1 MKIFGIERLNNFGIH
16 STIMGQMTLRFFSL
30 PIIQRIRYKRG
41 SMGGGQELTIVSAVV
56 IKICGLKI
64 SSRMET
70 ISLATLYVDDMMR
83 DSVVDI
89 LQRNNAKEKLESLC
103 RGLDNAS
110 KQCVYRICGRLLQAK
125 NDNDNFC
132 MNLTQEELQGL
143 AKLHTEFYP
152 NVINPLPNIYSYN
165 GYFFPTNHISEHVL
179 LNKHDMHLIENLDK
193 LRQKDIIDVGG
204 YIGDSAIVLQDF
216 TDKSVHTFEATQT
229 NYKLLLQTLQLN
241 NATKIIPV
249 NKGLGSKDEMLQ
261 IAVDGGCSSVITS
274 TPQAQ
279 NLAIIEQ
286 THIITLDGYTKENNI
301 EVGFI
306 KVDIE
311 GFEMEFLKGA
321 KETIARDKPAM
332 LISIYH
338 QGSDFFDIKPLIES
352 WNLGYKFKIHKPI
365 DHSIIAETALY
376 CEVR

>member
-1 MKIFGIERLNNFGIH
+1 M
-16 STIMGQMTLRFFSL
+16 
-30 PIIQRIRYKRG
+30 
-41 SMGGGQELTIVSAVV
+41 
-56 IKICGLKI
+56 
-64 SSRMET
+64 
-70 ISLATLYVDDMMR
+70 
-83 DSVVDI
+83 
-89 LQRNNAKEKLESLC
+89 
-103 RGLDNAS
+103 
-110 KQCVYRICGRLLQAK
+110 
-125 NDNDNFC
+125 
-132 MNLTQEELQGL
+132 
-143 AKLHTEFYP
+143 
-152 NVINPLPNIYSYN
+152 
-165 GYFFPTNHISEHVL
+165 
-179 LNKHDMHLIENLDK
+179 
-193 LRQKDIIDVGG
+193 
-204 YIGDSAIVLQDF
+204 
-216 TDKSVHTFEATQT
+216 
-229 NYKLLLQTLQLN
+229 
-241 NATKIIPV
+241 
-249 NKGLGSKDEMLQ
+249 
-261 IAVDGGCSSVITS
+261 ITS